1 MLSLYFPDALKHKEE
16 PVEVPTFTSYCRLN
30 WFPPLSLKAKFVKRN
45 NLDIRELKS
54 RKNFLPL
61 VKTS

>member
-1 MLSLYFPDALKHKEE
+1 MFPDALKHKEE
-16 PVEVPTFTSYCRLN
+16 PVEIPTFTSYCSFY

-54 RKNFLPL
+54 RENFLPL
-61 VKTS
+61 GKTS